1 MPRLGGL
8 FGGRR
13 EAGPVVIPLPA
24 QVPVAFRV
32 YYVPGYPPLL
42 PDDLRAKAAGW
53 VDAHVEDPL
62 RAALKPLLASPDLT
76 YSDMSRTSFPLPL
89 ERILTEGV
97 GGEERSRLDAAW
109 QVAVVTCP
117 ARLQVP
123 MLGLWAAIAAG
134 RSAALEL
141 KGALFD
147 AAALRLT
154 PIALYEAPLPA
165 NGVLRVADHAV
176 VGATA
181 VAGGLANWSTRGMA
195 KFGLPEVEVQEAR
208 AGADL
213 GPLVLSLAQHLL
225 DAALT
230 ANHGRDEP
238 VSELSMGPELELK
251 VGGRP
256 VRLQVFHAP
265 GAGERPS
272 LVDVL
277 PVAGFTG
284 SQAEFLDGL
293 LA

>member
-1 MPRLGGL
+1 
-8 FGGRR
+8 
-13 EAGPVVIPLPA
+13 
-24 QVPVAFRV
+24 
-32 YYVPGYPPLL
+32 
-42 PDDLRAKAAGW
+42 
-53 VDAHVEDPL
+53 
-62 RAALKPLLASPDLT
+62 
-76 YSDMSRTSFPLPL
+76 MSRTSFPPPL
-89 ERILTEGV
+89 ERIVTEGV
-97 GGEERSRLDAAW
+97 GTEERSRLDAAW

-213 GPLVLSLAQHLL
+213 GPLVLALAQHLL

-230 ANHGRDEP
+230 ANHGREQP
-238 VSELSMGPELELK
+238 VPELALGPELE
-251 VGGRP
+251 VNAGGRP
-256 VRLQVFHAP
+256 LRLRIVHTP
-265 GAGERPS
+265 GQGELPA
-272 LVDVL
+272 LLDVL

-284 SQAEFLDGL
+284 TQTEFLDGL